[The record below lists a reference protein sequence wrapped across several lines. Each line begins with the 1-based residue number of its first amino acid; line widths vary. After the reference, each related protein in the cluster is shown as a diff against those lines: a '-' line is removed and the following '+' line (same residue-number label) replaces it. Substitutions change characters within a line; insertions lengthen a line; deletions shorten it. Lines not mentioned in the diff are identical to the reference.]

1 MFSDDFINLIRHD
14 CDIISLVS
22 SYTSIVKKGCNYMGL
37 CPFHSEKTPSFC
49 VYSNTNSFYCFG
61 CGVGGDVI
69 TFVMLAEN
77 LQYKDAIEFLAN
89 KLGIP
94 LPEEGSDNML
104 DRKSIFEINR
114 AAARFFFSNLVENSD
129 SIGLNYLRSRGVS
142 SSTIKHFG
150 LGYSPATG
158 NSLVNHLLE
167 CKFSEK
173 NIIDANL
180 GVKSKNFLR
189 DRFINRIIFPI
200 IDTKGNIIAFGARS
214 LNNNLP
220 KYLNTSDTLVFK
232 KSNNLFAL
240 NFAKKEKYF
249 ILTEGYMDVVSLH
262 QLGFKSAVAS
272 LGTSLTMEQAKLI
285 SRYTNQIYLCY
296 DSDDAGRKATDRAI
310 EILENQK
317 LIVKIIKIENAKDP
331 DEFIKINGSNSKVK
345 FQHLIEKSQNSIE
358 FKISKSEKKYDINN
372 TEEKVLFLKK
382 LSDII
387 SKIVDPIE
395 KDVYLSKICSKYG
408 ISRDA
413 FGLSVEKKNQKIEK
427 STVYRV
433 KNRKKSE
440 KFKNS
445 RIEEFLISYIMRN
458 TDYVGSLDDFDSDDF
473 SFSFNFKVLN
483 RIRLLVSDGKNV
495 NIGSISEGFSSS
507 EAGEISRILNLSVA
521 NNVDSS
527 EFLELVECFRRNRQ
541 IRNLR
546 SSKDVDSDEILKLLD
561 KLKDSKM

>member
-1 MFSDDFINLIRHD
+1 MFSDDFINSIRHD
-14 CDIISLVS
+14 CDIIGLVS

-49 VYSNTNSFYCFG
+49 VYANTNSFYCFG

-69 TFVMLAEN
+69 TFIMLAEN

-89 KLGIP
+89 KFGIP
-94 LPEEGSDNML
+94 LPDENFDNML
-104 DRKSIFEINR
+104 DKKSIFEINR
-114 AAARFFFSNLVENSD
+114 AAARFFFSNLCENQNSV
-129 SIGLNYLRSRGVS
+129 GMHYLRSRGVS
-142 SSTIKHFG
+142 ISTIKHFG

-158 NSLVNHLLE
+158 NLLVHHLLN

-180 GVKSKNFLR
+180 GVKSKNSLR

-220 KYLNTSDTLVFK
+220 KYLNTADTLVFK

-262 QLGFKSAVAS
+262 QLGFKSAIAS
-272 LGTSLTMEQAKLI
+272 LGTSLTNEQAKLM

-296 DSDDAGRKATDRAI
+296 DSDDAGKKATDRAI

-317 LIVKIIKIENAKDP
+317 LSVKIIKIQNAKDP
-331 DEFIKINGSNSKVK
+331 DEFIKLNGSNSKIK
-345 FQHLIEKSQNSIE
+345 FQYLIEKSQNSIE
-358 FKISKSEKKYDINN
+358 FKISELEKKYDIDDI
-372 TEEKVLFLKK
+372 EEKVIFLNK
-382 LSDII
+382 LANII

-413 FGLSVEKKNQKIEK
+413 FGLSIEKKNQKMEK
-427 STVYRV
+427 STIYRV

-458 TDYVGSLDDFDSDDF
+458 TDYVCYLDDFDCNDF
-473 SFSFNFKVLN
+473 SLTLNFKILN
-483 RIRLLVSDGKNV
+483 KIRSLVSSGKDV
-495 NIGSISEGFSSS
+495 NIGSISEDFNSS
-507 EAGEISRILNLSVA
+507 EAGETSRILNLSVA
-521 NNVDSS
+521 NNVDNS
-527 EFLELVECFRRNRQ
+527 EFLELVECFRRNKQ
-541 IRNLR
+541 IKSLR
-546 SSKDVDSDEILKLLD
+546 SSKNIDDEEVLKLLD